1 MPPKGDFKIVPAV
14 THLRERVQKQTGRTA
29 LAGIPTL
36 ISGLCAPLSP
46 GLRMHRENASG
57 GFSMPASEMDGFLR
71 RLFMVS

>member
-1 MPPKGDFKIVPAV
+1 MPPKGDFKNAPAV

-36 ISGLCAPLSP
+36 ISELCAPLSRAS
-46 GLRMHRENASG
+46 GQHENASG